1 MGGFGGALGN
11 ANFQEGSPD
20 QTSAPQMPD
29 QQPMQ
34 GQAQGLAQALARKK
48 KKGLVTVRPPSAL
61 AAAISRAKRARPS
74 SQKYG

>member
-34 GQAQGLAQALARKK
+34 ASAGLAAALARKK
-48 KKGLVTVRPPSAL
+48 KKGLVTVRAPSAL